1 VEVEMLDKAQGLEE
15 QLRQWQAER
24 VREGEGRVTPPLV
37 ARRTVRING
46 REVEI
51 VRKPRRST

>member
-1 VEVEMLDKAQGLEE
+1 MLDKAQGLEE

-24 VREGEGRVTPPLV
+24 VREDEGGVTPPLV

>member
-1 VEVEMLDKAQGLEE
+1 MLDKGCGIEE

-24 VREGEGRVTPPLV
+24 ARKSSEGMRAAPLIRD
-37 ARRTVRING
+37 RRTVRING

-51 VRKPRRST
+51 VRKPRRSA

>member
-1 VEVEMLDKAQGLEE
+1 MEVEMLDKAQGLEE

-24 VREGEGRVTPPLV
+24 VREGENRVTPPLG